1 MCIEDERF
9 GVSACPGQEIRIR
22 KQRKGCGEMRIAL
35 MTNNFKPIVGGVP
48 ISIERLAGG
57 LEELGHEVTI
67 FAPTYKERQH
77 MAADRYTDT
86 ETGDM
91 GIDRRTDTETGDM
104 GIDRCTDT
112 ETGDMTADMHMDP
125 ERNVF
130 RYSTCLNHFI
140 GGIVLPNPFDLRIER
155 EFREH
160 PYDIIHVHHPML
172 IGRTAVYL
180 SRKYHIPLVF
190 TYHTRYEQYVAA
202 YTKGLLKMEHIMPLY
217 LRGFLRHCSFVF
229 APTEGMREY
238 LTDTCRVWPEKVG
251 VLPTGIEKSN
261 FDTDYGTDQKIR
273 RQYGAEHIPFLLT
286 VSRMAGEKNV
296 SFLLESLA
304 LVKEKYGKPFRMLMV
319 GDGPDRE
326 ALQRQSLKLG
336 LGDFVT
342 FTGAVANEEIAPYF
356 RAADA
361 FLFAS
366 KTETQ
371 GIVVLEAFAGAT
383 PVIAVK
389 ASGVEDLVDDGVN
402 GILTREDR
410 EEYAAAVTG
419 FLREFCAESDRM
431 GIYMGSYVSA
441 QGVGRQKELCTES
454 AREHTGAGVDD
465 VCLDNQTESDT
476 SNIAFSDMSDTAS
489 GERPAKQCGE
499 TMPRRL
505 SCRELSRNAYQK
517 GTLYREEAVA
527 LKAVHYYNSVIAEN
541 AMQKKRNI
549 RLLPTG

>member
-1 MCIEDERF
+1 
-9 GVSACPGQEIRIR
+9 
-22 KQRKGCGEMRIAL
+22 MRIAL
-35 MTNNFKPIVGGVP
+35 MTNNYKPIVGGVP
-48 ISIERLAGG
+48 ISIERLARG

-77 MAADRYTDT
+77 MAADRCTDT
-86 ETGDM
+86 ESGDM
-91 GIDRRTDTETGDM
+91 GMDRRTDTETGDV
-104 GIDRCTDT
+104 
-112 ETGDMTADMHMDP
+112 TADRHMDP
-125 ERNVF
+125 ERNIF

-261 FDTDYGTDQKIR
+261 FDTDYGTDRKIR

-441 QGVGRQKELCTES
+441 QGVDRQEELCTAS
-454 AREHTGAGVDD
+454 
-465 VCLDNQTESDT
+465 
-476 SNIAFSDMSDTAS
+476 AFSDMSDTASSDMADTAS

-549 RLLPTG
+549 RLLLTG